1 MKNFES
7 FTNLYPLSKT
17 LRFELRPIGRTLENI
32 QANGLLEQDNH
43 RAESYKLVKAII
55 DRYHKVFIDEAL
67 SHCVLPVE
75 NSGNKNSL
83 SEVYQYLTTK
93 DHSEKETDDFNK
105 TQDNLRKMIVSALKK
120 DTHFG
125 RIFKKELIREDLLN
139 NDLQGFDL
147 NEEEYDLIKEFR
159 DFTTYFVGFNENRA
173 NMYSEEAKS
182 TAIGYRLIHENLP
195 KFIDN
200 MVIFQKVKVSPVSEY
215 FANIETEMEDMLQ
228 GIKVEDI
235 FDLNFFNQVLVQR
248 FIDLYNA
255 VIGGQVASEEDH
267 RKGLNQYINE
277 YNQVQKD
284 KKDRLPK
291 FKPLFK
297 QILSDRIHASWQ
309 IDNFESDNEV
319 LKAIENAYETL
330 DEEVISRKDSNL
342 PLLFA
347 SISDFDLSGIY
358 VSAKAIT
365 DFSQQIFKDWNAIDS
380 ALEAACRRSNQPKKK
395 ETEEKYAERIKKQR
409 SHIDSYSV
417 GEIIESLVAF
427 QPNPEKSIL
436 DYLGGMGRREDK
448 PSIIESIKSAY
459 RDVEELLKT
468 EYPANKN
475 LALDKDNISK
485 VKALLDAIKEL
496 QFFIKPLLGTGKESG
511 KDERF
516 YGEFVDYWQTLDI
529 ITPLYN
535 KVRNYATRKPYS
547 TAKFKLN
554 FENSTLLNGWDVNK
568 EPDNTSVLLRKD
580 GLYYLAIMK
589 KSCNRVFAV
598 DQYDT
603 VGDCYEKIDYKLLP
617 GANKMLPKVFFA
629 KSRIDEFAPSREV
642 LDIYKRGSF
651 KKGEEFCK
659 ADLHTLIDFYKASIT
674 KHEDWKK
681 FGFEFSPTSSYD
693 DISGFYREVEQQGY
707 QIRFRKVSCTYIDS
721 LVDQGQIYLFQIY
734 NKDFSPFSKGTPN
747 MHTLYWKMIFD
758 ERNLQD
764 VVYKLNGQAEIFF
777 RKSSLPVETPTHPA
791 NQPIANKNPLNR
803 KKESLFTY
811 DIVKNRRYRY
821 DKFQFHVP
829 ITMNF
834 KSIGSEYIN
843 DQVQDYIRQS
853 KDLHFIGI
861 DRGERH
867 LLYLSVIDSKGIIEE
882 QFSLNVI
889 NNEYN
894 GTTYSTN
901 YHDLLE
907 ERGDDRTKARREWL
921 AIESIKELKEG
932 YLSQVVKKITDLMI
946 KYNAIVVLEDLNMG
960 FKRGRQKVE
969 SSAYQQF
976 EHKLID
982 KLNYLAGK
990 TAPID
995 KVGGLLKAYQLA
1007 TPYQNE
1013 MGFQN
1018 GFVFYIP
1025 AWNTSEIDPVT
1036 GFTNLFDLHIE
1047 TMEQAK
1053 KFFSKFD
1060 YIRWNAANNWFEFAF
1075 DYKNFTEK
1083 ADGSRT
1089 QWTLCTQGTRIR
1101 TFRNPEKNSE
1111 WDNVEVDL
1119 TDQFLSLF
1127 NSKNIDIKSDLKTQI
1142 LAQNEKDFF
1151 MSLLLCL
1158 KLTLQMRNSISNSEV
1173 DYLISPVADA
1183 NGDFFD
1189 SRKVDSSL
1197 PANAD
1202 ANGAYNIARK
1212 GLWMARR
1219 IKKSRPEDKVSLKI
1233 TNKEWL
1239 NFAQNKPY
1247 LTD

>member
-1 MKNFES
+1 
-7 FTNLYPLSKT
+7 
-17 LRFELRPIGRTLENI
+17 
-32 QANGLLEQDNH
+32 
-43 RAESYKLVKAII
+43 
-55 DRYHKVFIDEAL
+55 
-67 SHCVLPVE
+67 
-75 NSGNKNSL
+75 
-83 SEVYQYLTTK
+83 
-93 DHSEKETDDFNK
+93 
-105 TQDNLRKMIVSALKK
+105 
-120 DTHFG
+120 
-125 RIFKKELIREDLLN
+125 
-139 NDLQGFDL
+139 
-147 NEEEYDLIKEFR
+147 
-159 DFTTYFVGFNENRA
+159 
-173 NMYSEEAKS
+173 
-182 TAIGYRLIHENLP
+182 
-195 KFIDN
+195 
-200 MVIFQKVKVSPVSEY
+200 
-215 FANIETEMEDMLQ
+215 
-228 GIKVEDI
+228 
-235 FDLNFFNQVLVQR
+235 
-248 FIDLYNA
+248 
-255 VIGGQVASEEDH
+255 
-267 RKGLNQYINE
+267 
-277 YNQVQKD
+277 
-284 KKDRLPK
+284 
-291 FKPLFK
+291 
-297 QILSDRIHASWQ
+297 
-309 IDNFESDNEV
+309 
-319 LKAIENAYETL
+319 
-330 DEEVISRKDSNL
+330 
-342 PLLFA
+342 
-347 SISDFDLSGIY
+347 
-358 VSAKAIT
+358 
-365 DFSQQIFKDWNAIDS
+365 
-380 ALEAACRRSNQPKKK
+380 
-395 ETEEKYAERIKKQR
+395 
-409 SHIDSYSV
+409 
-417 GEIIESLVAF
+417 
-427 QPNPEKSIL
+427 
-436 DYLGGMGRREDK
+436 
-448 PSIIESIKSAY
+448 
-459 RDVEELLKT
+459 
-468 EYPANKN
+468 
-475 LALDKDNISK
+475 
-485 VKALLDAIKEL
+485 
-496 QFFIKPLLGTGKESG
+496 
-511 KDERF
+511 
-516 YGEFVDYWQTLDI
+516 
-529 ITPLYN
+529 
-535 KVRNYATRKPYS
+535 
-547 TAKFKLN
+547 
-554 FENSTLLNGWDVNK
+554 
-568 EPDNTSVLLRKD
+568 
-580 GLYYLAIMK
+580 MK

-758 ERNLQD
+758 ERNLKD

-867 LLYLSVIDSKGIIEE
+867 LLYLTVIDSKGIIEE

-1025 AWNTSEIDPVT
+1025 AWNTSKIDPVT

-1127 NSKNIDIKSDLKTQI
+1127 KSKNIDIKSDLKTQI